1 MTPEHDSPTILVVDD
16 SEDDFLLI
24 KRQIQKVWPKAELL
38 HTPDESALAAA
49 LATQPDLVICDYSM
63 PQLTHDKAI
72 ELVQHA
78 HPETP
83 LILLSGLASDA
94 LGVQAMHDGVNDYV
108 EKAKPERLI
117 PAVRRELD
125 THRLRQDKKQLE
137 HAHRKAAF
145 FDASTGLLNRQ
156 GLEKALSGMR
166 IEAATQSTLH
176 LLSINLSKNQS
187 RAPEID
193 PRTRRNALEK
203 IIQRTRETFHGQVVC
218 RWSDNLLV
226 VVFNH
231 AAFDST
237 NQNAS
242 DRLAE
247 LEFDLNKP
255 FLVDQ
260 VPVRPNLRFGLA
272 RPGLDGSNA
281 AELVS
286 HAQAV
291 CAVLEAS
298 NSGLFQALEVSVHMQ
313 ARRRKSIEFGLAKG
327 IENNEL
333 VLDFQPIEN
342 LHTGKI
348 CGVEALV
355 RWTHPELGRIMP
367 SEFIGVA
374 EDAGLIE
381 ALGDWVIHH
390 AAAQVLELHA
400 RGHKLWCAVN
410 CSVGQ
415 LLNPEFSAKATHT
428 IRSLGLDPKWIEFEV
443 TESAAIDDMPK
454 TVEALNGLKAAGASV
469 AMDDFGTGYA
479 SLNYLRQLPVDALKI
494 DKSFVM
500 GLLDDE
506 DSHKIVKAVID
517 LAHALELVVHAEGI
531 ETAEQ
536 RQRLIEMGCDRLQ
549 GYWFSK
555 PLNADALLA
564 WLETPAEIALDSN
577 G

>member
-16 SEDDFLLI
+16 SEDDFVLI
-24 KRQIQKVWPKAELL
+24 KRQILKVWPRAELL
-38 HTPDESALAAA
+38 HTPDESALGAA
-49 LATQPDLVICDYSM
+49 LQNQPDLVICDYSM
-63 PQLTHDKAI
+63 PELTHDKAI
-72 ELVQHA
+72 ELVQRA

-108 EKAKPERLI
+108 EKSKPERLI

-125 THRLRQDKKQLE
+125 THRLRKEKKQLE
-137 HAHRKAAF
+137 HAHRKAAY
-145 FDASTGLLNRQ
+145 FDATTGLLNRQ
-156 GLEKALSGMR
+156 GLEKTLSGMR
-166 IEAATQSTLH
+166 IEQSSESTLR

-193 PRTRRNALEK
+193 PRTRRNALER
-203 IIQRTRETFHGQVVC
+203 IIQRTRDTFRDQVVC

-231 AAFDST
+231 AAFDNI
-237 NQNAS
+237 NQSAS

-272 RPGLDGSNA
+272 RPGVDGYSA

-291 CAVLEAS
+291 CAVLDAQ
-298 NSGLFQALEVSVHMQ
+298 NTGLFQALDPTVH
-313 ARRRKSIEFGLAKG
+313 ARAKRRKSIEFGLAKG

-348 CGVEALV
+348 CGIEALV
-355 RWTHPELGRIMP
+355 RWTHPDLGRIMP

-381 ALGDWVIHH
+381 TLGDWVIQH
-390 AAAQVLELHA
+390 ASTQLLELHA

-415 LLNPEFSAKATHT
+415 LLNPEFSAKAIHT

-454 TVEALNGLKAAGASV
+454 TVAALNGLKAAGCSV
-469 AMDDFGTGYA
+469 A
-479 SLNYLRQLPVDALKI
+479 RP
-494 DKSFVM
+494 
-500 GLLDDE
+500 
-506 DSHKIVKAVID
+506 
-517 LAHALELVVHAEGI
+517 
-531 ETAEQ
+531 
-536 RQRLIEMGCDRLQ
+536 
-549 GYWFSK
+549 
-555 PLNADALLA
+555 
-564 WLETPAEIALDSN
+564 
-577 G
+577 